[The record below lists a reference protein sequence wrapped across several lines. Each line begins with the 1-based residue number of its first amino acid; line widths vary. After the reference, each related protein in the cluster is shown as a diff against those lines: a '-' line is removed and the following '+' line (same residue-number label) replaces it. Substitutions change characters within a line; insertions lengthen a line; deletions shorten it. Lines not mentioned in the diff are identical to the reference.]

1 MPRDPQGE
9 KFRETTMEKNCPNV
23 FQGQHVLRT
32 RIRGCRM
39 DAKVKELA
47 LISIVA
53 CFGLGAFE
61 ASQRNLLIS

>member
-1 MPRDPQGE
+1 
-9 KFRETTMEKNCPNV
+9 
-23 FQGQHVLRT
+23 
-32 RIRGCRM
+32 M